1 MAAAESTKPEVVI
14 YTTMWCPYCHRAKG
28 LLESKQVRYR
38 EIDVTYDPEKRA
50 EMSARA
56 NGRTTVPQIFVGGR
70 AIGGSEELVA
80 LEEAGEL
87 DRLLGRAA

>member
-1 MAAAESTKPEVVI
+1 MAARNAAPEVEI
-14 YTTMWCPYCHRAKG
+14 YTTMWCPYSHRAKS
-28 LLESKQVRYR
+28 LLESKRVKFR

-56 NGRTTVPQIFVGGR
+56 EGRTTVPQIFIGGR
-70 AIGGSEELVA
+70 PIGGSEELDA

-87 DRLLGRAA
+87 DRLLGRAG